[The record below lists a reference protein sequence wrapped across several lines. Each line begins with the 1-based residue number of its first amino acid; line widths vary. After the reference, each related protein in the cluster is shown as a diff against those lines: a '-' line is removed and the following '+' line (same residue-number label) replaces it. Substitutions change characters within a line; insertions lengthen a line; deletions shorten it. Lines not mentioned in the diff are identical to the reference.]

1 MSYERKDLILV
12 MDIIRKEI
20 TSGIASEK
28 STLHRRVTHNSA
40 VTPGRE
46 EYLLVNIAWQ
56 GGLFIL
62 SKVML
67 REGILKGGE

>member
-28 STLHRRVTHNSA
+28 KYA
-40 VTPGRE
+40 
-46 EYLLVNIAWQ
+46 A
-56 GGLFIL
+56 
-62 SKVML
+62 
-67 REGILKGGE
+67 

>member
-46 EYLLVNIAWQ
+46 EYLLVNIALQ
-56 GGLFIL
+56 
-62 SKVML
+62 
-67 REGILKGGE
+67 

>member
-20 TSGIASEK
+20 TSGKKKKK

-46 EYLLVNIAWQ
+46 EYLLVNIALQ

-67 REGILKGGE
+67 REGILKGGG

>member
-56 GGLFIL
+56 VGLF
-62 SKVML
+62 ML
-67 REGILKGGE
+67 REGILKGGG